1 MFMNR
6 VKIIFYLLVLT
17 ISSKGYSQ
25 LDKYKGETFLFQDA
39 RTKQAI
45 VIEHDSVY
53 YKNTPHKFQKLKHTD
68 YPEILSRYNAFNIN
82 GKNYFAHNGCGP
94 VLEWRNDSI
103 IRIDNSFLHQ
113 NQYGATTFVYRD
125 EIYYFGGYG
134 LFTFK
139 NVITKY
145 IFKSKEWMAVQTFGN
160 EFPSL
165 RRDANRILIG
175 DDLYIF
181 SGLCENPADFYYGQ
195 IPTDNIVWKLDL
207 KTMQWSKEGIYDPKY
222 NSIENYFNFQNGSK
236 MYMIGRGANNKLIEI
251 DILNNTIKKYQLPSL
266 ILPKFFYFD
275 EKANELVLLHFL
287 STKGT
292 SKIIRLKLNSLLTNP
307 IQTETFISNP
317 YEKWL
322 YSFVGLV
329 VLSVISILF
338 YKSKIKNT
346 IQQHK
351 SILFD
356 HKSQKLQFKGKTL
369 DSFDSNELKIITYLI
384 KNQADYIPLNSLNN
398 LFEQDDL
405 TENYSST
412 TKRREIT
419 LNAIITKL
427 SFITGINESDIILY
441 RKNPDDKRMKEIKLK
456 ENLIQTK

>member
-1 MFMNR
+1 MNR
-6 VKIIFYLLVLT
+6 IKIIFYFLALL
-17 ISSKGYSQ
+17 IFIKGHGQ
-25 LDKYKGETFLFQDA
+25 RDKYKGEAFLFKDA
-39 RTKQAI
+39 KSNQAI
-45 VIEHDSVY
+45 VIEHDSIY
-53 YKNTPHKFQKLKHTD
+53 YKNTPKQLKKLKHDD
-68 YPEILSRYNAFNIN
+68 YPEIISRYNAFYIN

-103 IRIDNSFLHQ
+103 VRIDNSFLHQ
-113 NQYGATTFVYRD
+113 NQFGAAAFVYQD

-139 NVITKY
+139 NIITKY
-145 IFKSKEWMAVQTFGN
+145 IFKSKEWMSVQTFGS

-165 RRDANRILIG
+165 RRDANRILIS
-175 DDLYIF
+175 DNLYVF
-181 SGLCENPADFYYGQ
+181 GGLCENPANYYFGQ
-195 IPTDNIVWKLDL
+195 IPTDNIVWKLNL
-207 KTMQWSKEGIYDPKY
+207 KTMTWSKEGIF
-222 NSIENYFNFQNGSK
+222 NSKLNTKECYFNFEN
-236 MYMIGRGANNKLIEI
+236 NNKTYLISREADNKLLEI
-251 DILNNTIKKYQLPSL
+251 DITNNSIKQYVLPSV
-266 ILPKFFYFD
+266 INVKSFYFE
-275 EKANELVLLHFL
+275 EKTQELVVLHFL
-287 STKGT
+287 STKE
-292 SKIIRLKLNSLLTNP
+292 SCKVIRLKLNSILTNP
-307 IQTETFISNP
+307 IQTDTFVSNP
-317 YEKWL
+317 NEKWL
-322 YSFVGLV
+322 YSFFGLV

-405 TENYSST
+405 NENYSST
-412 TKRREIT
+412 TKRRENT
-419 LNAIITKL
+419 LNTIITKL
-427 SFITGINESDIILY
+427 SLITGFNESEIVLY

-456 ENLIQTK
+456 ENFIRSK